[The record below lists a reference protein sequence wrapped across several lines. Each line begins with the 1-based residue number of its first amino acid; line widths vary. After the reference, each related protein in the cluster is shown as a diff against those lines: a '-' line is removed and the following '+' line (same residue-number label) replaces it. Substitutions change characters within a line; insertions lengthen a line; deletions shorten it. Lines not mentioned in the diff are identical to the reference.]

1 MDSQSI
7 PADAFSAT
15 TIANKEGD
23 SLTRAPLFLS
33 YIAPLRS
40 LQMIRTY
47 AAL

>member
-1 MDSQSI
+1 MDLQSI

-23 SLTRAPLFLS
+23 SLTRAPLPI
-33 YIAPLRS
+33 YIAPLRVLS
-40 LQMIRTY
+40 LIRTY